1 MKRAEEDSSA
11 RGTGWVVAQFAL
23 AVAGLSAGPLW
34 HSQWTGTAS
43 FAGGA
48 MFVALSAL
56 TGLLGKR
63 DLGTNRTPFPR
74 PKDDAR
80 LVTSGIYA
88 RVRHPL
94 YLSVICLGFGWAL
107 LWRSWPALA
116 LAAMQIPFF
125 DAKARHEERWLS
137 AQFPDF
143 AAYARRV
150 KRFIPGVY

>member
-1 MKRAEEDSSA
+1 MKKADDDTSA
-11 RGTGWVVAQFAL
+11 RGTGWVATQFAL

-34 HSQWTGTAS
+34 HSQWTGGAS
-43 FAGGA
+43 LAGGA
-48 MFVALSAL
+48 LLIAFSAL

-63 DLGTNRTPFPR
+63 DLGNNRTPFPR

-80 LVTSGIYA
+80 LVTTGIYS
-88 RVRHPL
+88 RVRHPH

-116 LAAMQIPFF
+116 LAAVQIPFF
-125 DAKARHEERWLS
+125 DAKARYEERWLS
-137 AQFPDF
+137 TQFSEF
-143 AAYARRV
+143 TAYARRV

>member
-1 MKRAEEDSSA
+1 MKTDDDDSSA
-11 RGTGWVVAQFAL
+11 RGSGWVATQFAL
-23 AVAGLSAGPLW
+23 AAAGLSAGPLW
-34 HSQWTGTAS
+34 HSQWTGAAS
-43 FAGGA
+43 FAGGVL
-48 MFVALSAL
+48 FIALSAL

-63 DLGTNRTPFPR
+63 DLGANRTPFPR

-116 LAAMQIPFF
+116 LAAAQIPFF
-125 DAKARHEERWLS
+125 DAKARREERWLS
-137 AQFPDF
+137 AQFSDF